1 LKFQF
6 SSFRRPLVQSANAH
20 HPRPDRFAQRRC
32 RWIESYPRDH
42 PGVQINYQSIG
53 SGGGIQQLKNG
64 VVGFG
69 ACDMALDDDALKNMP
84 AIVQIPESAEPGCIT
99 YNLPNAYP
107 ISGLTFLLLPKTAT
121 GRK

>member
-1 LKFQF
+1 MP
-6 SSFRRPLVQSANAH
+6 RR
-20 HPRPDRFAQRRC
+20 DRFARRRC
-32 RWIESYPRDH
+32 RWIENYQRDH

-69 ACDMALDDDALKNMP
+69 ACDMALGDDALKNMP

-99 YNLPNAYP
+99 YNLPNLNPPLKLRRSESLRNLSWCHQELAGCHHHET
-107 ISGLTFLLLPKTAT
+107 IRG
-121 GRK
+121 